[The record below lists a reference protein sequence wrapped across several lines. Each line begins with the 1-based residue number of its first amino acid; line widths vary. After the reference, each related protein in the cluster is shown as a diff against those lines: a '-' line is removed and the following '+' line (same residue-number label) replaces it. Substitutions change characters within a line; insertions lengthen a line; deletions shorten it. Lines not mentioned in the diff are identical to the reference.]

1 MQLEA
6 AERTYFPTG
15 RNTRVLIGAH
25 SPVQAE
31 NFVMGY
37 VELEPGGSVPM
48 HDHVQEEVY
57 YIVEGNGT
65 IEVGNE
71 TREVKTGDAVYI
83 PPNDPHCLTNTSTKQ
98 MTMMFVYS
106 PGGVVQHWEDEQKNS
121 SS

>member
-1 MQLEA
+1 MKIMQLED

-37 VELEPGGSVPM
+37 VELDPGGSVPM
-48 HDHVQEEVY
+48 HEHIQEEVY
-57 YIVEGNGT
+57 YIVKGAGS
-65 IEVGNE
+65 IEVGDE
-71 TREVKTGDAVYI
+71 TKEVRTGDAIYI
-83 PPNDPHCLTNTSTKQ
+83 PTNKPHCLTNTSENP

-106 PGGVVQHWEDEQKNS
+106 PGGTVKHWEEEKK
-121 SS
+121 